1 MSERH
6 LLHVI
11 PSQAVTDGDGVK
23 IQRSI
28 VGYEHSAFDPFLM
41 LDELSGDEAADYMGG
56 FPEHPH
62 RGFETVTYMLEGRMR
77 HRDHMG
83 NEGLLVDGSVQWM
96 TAGRG
101 VLHSEMPEQ
110 TSGRMHGF
118 QLWVNLPPADKL
130 CDPNY
135 QEFAPEQI
143 PEVVLD
149 EGTRVKAI
157 AGELVL
163 QGELIEGPVKGIAT
177 APEFYDITLAA
188 GKTLNL
194 PIAKGKRLLVYV
206 ISGALQPRLDVSLPA
221 KSMGLFGDGD
231 NVTLQATEQ
240 SQFLVLA
247 GFPIGAPVVQWGPFV
262 MNTQDE
268 IQQAIADFRS
278 GHLVS

>member
-1 MSERH
+1 MSERK

-41 LDELSGDEAADYMGG
+41 LDELRGDEAADYMGG

-130 CDPNY
+130 CDPGY
-135 QEFAPEQI
+135 QEFTPEQI
-143 PEVVLD
+143 PALSLG
-149 EGTRVKAI
+149 EGSQLKVI
-157 AGELVL
+157 AGELTLDGQSV
-163 QGELIEGPVKGIAT
+163 QGPVKGIAT
-177 APEFYDITLAA
+177 APEFYHITLAA
-188 GKTLNL
+188 GQEINL
-194 PIAKGKRLLVYV
+194 PVAEGKRLLLYV
-206 ISGALQPRLDVSLPA
+206 IAGELQSGPTQRIPA
-221 KSMGLFGDGD
+221 RAMGLFGDGD
-231 NVTLQATEQ
+231 RVDLKAREQ
-240 SQFLVLA
+240 SQFLLLA

-262 MNTQDE
+262 MNTQAE
-268 IQQAIADFRS
+268 IQQAVADYRA
-278 GHLVS
+278 GRLVS